1 MYAVNDNIVCR
12 TIILEAVKMLNEWN
26 PIIDKEGKPL
36 YIALADALESDI
48 KSGILKPGEKL
59 PPQRE
64 LADKLG
70 VNLSTVTRAFR
81 LCELKGLISG
91 TVGRGTFV
99 ASDVKVSLS
108 LVSQDKTPDI
118 IEMGQVLPLHIM
130 DKDTARMAKQLLQDM
145 DMEQMIR
152 YPEPAGLLNHRA
164 IGAEW
169 LKHFSIDAKADDI
182 LITPGSQNA
191 LAVCFLTLF
200 KPGDRIAV
208 DSLTYPGIK
217 TLAALHGIRLVPI
230 EMTDEGIDPNGLTD
244 ACKNEGI
251 KGIYLMPEVQNPTTC
266 SMTQKYREQ
275 IAHLIRKYNLVLME
289 DDAYSY
295 TGNLDSTPLS
305 CYAPE
310 HGIYIG
316 GTSKL
321 LGPGFRISFV
331 KTPKAYIEPL
341 KKGLLN
347 TSWMASPITADLVT
361 SLIAT
366 GNAETV
372 IQYKREEASKR
383 NDLASQKLCQYKL
396 YKRPCGFFQWL
407 FLPDGWQGREFE
419 ILAREAGVQVFC
431 AEKFSVGSSQVPSAV
446 RISLSGPDTIVEL
459 EKGLDILKNVLE
471 KGYDNQNIII

>member
-1 MYAVNDNIVCR
+1 MF
-12 TIILEAVKMLNEWN
+12 NEWN
-26 PIIDKEGKPL
+26 PTINKDGKPL

-64 LADKLG
+64 LADRIG

-81 LCELKGLISG
+81 VCELKGLISG

-108 LVSQDKTPDI
+108 MISQDKTPDI
-118 IEMGQVLPLHIM
+118 IEMGQVLPLHVM
-130 DKDTARMAKQLLQDM
+130 DKETARMAKKLLQNM
-145 DMEQMIR
+145 DLVKMIR
-152 YPEPAGLLNHRA
+152 YCEPAGHLNHRA

-169 LKHFSIDAKADDI
+169 LKRFNIDARAEDI

-200 KPGDRIAV
+200 EHGDRIAV

-230 EMTDEGIDPNGLTD
+230 EMTDEGMDPAGLLN

-251 KGIYLMPEVQNPTTC
+251 KGIYLMPEVQNPTTR
-266 SMTQKYREQ
+266 SMTQKCREQ
-275 IAHLIRKYNLVLME
+275 IAHIIRKYNLILME
-289 DDAYSY
+289 DDTYSY
-295 TGNLDSTPLS
+295 TGDLDSIPIS
-305 CYAPE
+305 QNVPE
-310 HGIYIG
+310 QGIYIG

-331 KTPKAYIEPL
+331 KVPKAYMEPM

-347 TSWMASPITADLVT
+347 TSWMASPITAELVT
-361 SLIAT
+361 NLIIT
-366 GNAETV
+366 GNAKTV
-372 IQYKREEASKR
+372 IEDKREEAFKR
-383 NDLASQKLCQYKL
+383 NELASQKLSKYKVL
-396 YKRPCGFFQWL
+396 KRPCGFFQWL
-407 FLPDGWQGREFE
+407 YLPDGWQGREFE
-419 ILAREAGVQVFC
+419 MQTREAGVQIFC
-431 AEKFSVGSSQVPSAV
+431 GEKFAVGSCRVPSSV
-446 RISLSGPDTIVEL
+446 RISLSGPDTIEEL
-459 EKGLDILKNVLE
+459 EKGLDILVNVLE
-471 KGYDNQNIII
+471 KGYDSQTIII